1 MTPTPTEVA
10 ELLERAAGAVASE
23 AVWFENAQGD
33 KDAAILRALAESMRL
48 GQECFELGG
57 QWVVQQSHQRI
68 EPAVWIIPAP
78 KEAA

>member
-10 ELLERAAGAVASE
+10 EVLERAANIVEASGWY
-23 AVWFENAQGD
+23 A
-33 KDAAILRALAESMRL
+33 DADVLDAIAESMRL

-68 EPAVWIIPAP
+68 EPAFWIIPAP
-78 KEAA
+78 KEVA

>member
-1 MTPTPTEVA
+1 MTPTEVA
-10 ELLERAAGAVASE
+10 EVLERAANIVEASGWY
-23 AVWFENAQGD
+23 A
-33 KDAAILRALAESMRL
+33 DADVLDAIAESMRL